1 FWPSAAKMPS
11 WRNMP
16 SMPKVRASSGTI
28 GTMRLPMSLSRISAV
43 SARTNAMVVE
53 ISRPSPE
60 PFRSW
65 SNAASGGTAG
75 TLSAFCRRC
84 VGRICLV
91 RIVAAAVQAP
101 VVLVAHARDHLGD
114 LRVLAEKVLAHERAV
129 VRLVV
134 LVFAVDRLLHHAQ
147 QASFLVAREQRIPVR
162 AP

>member
-1 FWPSAAKMPS
+1 MPS

-28 GTMRLPMSLSRISAV
+28 GTMRLPISLSRTSAV

-60 PFRSW
+60 PLRSA
-65 SNAASGGTAG
+65 SKAAGGG
-75 TLSAFCRRC
+75 
-84 VGRICLV
+84 VGGMHLV
-91 RIVAAAVQAP
+91 WVVAAAIEAP
-101 VVLVAHARDHLGD
+101 DVLVAHARHHLGD
-114 LRVLAEKVLAHERAV
+114 LRVLAEKVFAHERAV

-147 QASFLVAREQRIPVR
+147 QAPFLVAREQRIPVR
-162 AP
+162 SP